1 MIKNI
6 VFDFGR
12 VLVRFD
18 EPFIVSHYV
27 KDPDDIAL
35 ITKVVFDRLYWGPLD
50 AGTISDEEVI
60 RLSKERLPKRLW
72 EAAEKSYY
80 NWIYHIPLIADM
92 DKVVERVKR
101 VHGRRIFLLSNI
113 SEYFAK
119 RDNVVPVLSLFDK
132 KIYSGVC
139 KMIKPNKDI
148 FEYML
153 KECDI
158 LPSETLFIDDSPI
171 NIAGAESVGIKGYL
185 FDGDVEKLSKYLDE
199 TLK

>member
-50 AGTISDEEVI
+50 AGTITDEEVI

-199 TLK
+199 RLK

>member
-1 MIKNI
+1 MIKNV

-18 EPFIVSHYV
+18 EPFIVSHYA
-27 KDPDDIAL
+27 DNPDDIAL

-50 AGTISDEEVI
+50 AGTITDEEVI

-80 NWIYHIPLIADM
+80 NWIHHIPLIAGM
-92 DKVVERVKR
+92 DKVVERVKH

-119 RDNVVPVLSLFDK
+119 RDNVVPILSLFEK